1 MALPYSDFSG
11 GAQKLREAELGEVAG
26 GYRSLQNYSFISNTF
41 GDMFAHVITFNT
53 FRRLTALDALQRL
66 GVSVEGFGCPMEY
79 ETSVAPWRAEN
90 AGEK

>member
-41 GDMFAHVITFNT
+41 GDMFAIQV
-53 FRRLTALDALQRL
+53 LQ
-66 GVSVEGFGCPMEY
+66 
-79 ETSVAPWRAEN
+79 
-90 AGEK
+90 